1 MGNSG
6 PGELKTST
14 MIGLDSSIANC
25 EDLGFLFDPIPFAHF
40 LYRFMGVLSHSCE
53 YVPDIF
59 FLSVILFFGTF
70 FTCTFIKNFKYTPF
84 FPTKASLS

>member
-1 MGNSG
+1 
-6 PGELKTST
+6 
-14 MIGLDSSIANC
+14 MIDLDSSTANC
-25 EDLGFLFDPIPFAHF
+25 EDFCFLLDIIFFAHF
-40 LYRFMGVLSHSCE
+40 LFRFMGVLSHSCE

-70 FTCTFIKNFKYTPF
+70 FTCTFVKNFKYTPF

>member
-1 MGNSG
+1 
-6 PGELKTST
+6 
-14 MIGLDSSIANC
+14 
-25 EDLGFLFDPIPFAHF
+25 
-40 LYRFMGVLSHSCE
+40 MGVLSHSCE

-70 FTCTFIKNFKYTPF
+70 FTCTFVKNFKYTPF